1 MQFNGTLK
9 KWNAERGFGFI
20 AATQGGPDIFVHIS
34 AFPRDG
40 RLPAA
45 GDELSFEIEPDRDG
59 RKRAVRVQSQGV
71 AAPLRANA
79 VKPVT
84 LSRTLAPR
92 KSGIRGGLVTLCLV
106 AAVGWLVYTRYASKL
121 VHVPVAQE
129 RIPAAMAPADL
140 PDTRTYRCDGRTHC
154 SQMTSCNEA
163 TFFLK
168 NCPGVSMDGNHDG
181 VPCQQQWCTSP

>member
-1 MQFNGTLK
+1 
-9 KWNAERGFGFI
+9 
-20 AATQGGPDIFVHIS
+20 
-34 AFPRDG
+34 
-40 RLPAA
+40 
-45 GDELSFEIEPDRDG
+45 
-59 RKRAVRVQSQGV
+59 
-71 AAPLRANA
+71 
-79 VKPVT
+79 
-84 LSRTLAPR
+84 
-92 KSGIRGGLVTLCLV
+92 
-106 AAVGWLVYTRYASKL
+106 

-168 NCPGVSMDGNHDG
+168 NCLGVSMDGNHDG